1 MCAISGKQY
10 TFLWSYGGWL
20 RNPAP
25 VGPVENGGK
34 QPRLWIIQ
42 GDATKCDEVATWE
55 QLYCLQHSWFIIMET
70 KCHLKGGLLQDP
82 ALRQVVALK
91 TARIRD
97 AKEHYQAGAAVFV
110 RIPERSTWISL
121 NMPPTK
127 SGLWIETVKSAV
139 WWQSQCCNQAY
150 MRICESLHMYIYI
163 YIYMYI
169 IYIHPPIIDSF
180 WFLSPIV
187 GVWWYQLG

>member
-1 MCAISGKQY
+1 MQPNAMSLQH
-10 TFLWSYGGWL
+10 
-20 RNPAP
+20 
-25 VGPVENGGK
+25 ENNSTAYIPGSSSWR
-34 QPRLWIIQ
+34 QN
-42 GDATKCDEVATWE
+42 ATWRKVF
-55 QLYCLQHSWFIIMET
+55 CTPKSP
-70 KCHLKGGLLQDP
+70 QDP

-110 RIPERSTWISL
+110 RIPERSTWISW

-150 MRICESLHMYIYI
+150 MRICESLHIHIYI
-163 YIYMYI
+163 YVHN
-169 IYIHPPIIDSF
+169 IHTSPNHRLILVPISHRWCLVIPT
-180 WFLSPIV
+180 WLN
-187 GVWWYQLG
+187 QLC